1 MTYEG
6 ARDGTV
12 SRCPRRE
19 RSLLALAGRCGATRL
34 DIPPPQHLLQ
44 ALARETEPLGRAR
57 LRPALAERV
66 LDHAPL
72 EMLDRVV
79 ERRRCPR
86 GRPIDP
92 DPLGQMLG
100 RDRLAWVGE
109 RDGSLDLVLEL
120 ADVAGKRVR
129 AQARHRLGRD

>member
-1 MTYEG
+1 MIAAGFGKAVRT
-6 ARDGTV
+6 
-12 SRCPRRE
+12 PR
-19 RSLLALAGRCGATRL
+19 ATRL

-92 DPLGQMLG
+92 DPLGQMFG
-100 RDRLAWVGE
+100 RDRLARIDE
-109 RDGSLDLVLEL
+109 RDASPDLVLEL
-120 ADVAGKRVR
+120 AAGDG
-129 AQARHRLGRD
+129 Q